1 MSHKALID
9 KALSVVNAYA
19 NGPHIVGDVG
29 CALVTEAGHVFTGV
43 CIDAPSGMGFCAEHN
58 AIGAMVTAG
67 ETRIRTI
74 VAVWREGADRYVL
87 SPCGRC
93 RQFIYQ
99 TDKANIDTEVV
110 LSAEEAVPLRELLPL
125 PDWFKKLD

>member
-1 MSHKALID
+1 MTRQELID
-9 KALSVVNAYA
+9 KALSVVRAYT
-19 NGPHIVGDVG
+19 NGPHVVGDVG

-74 VAVWREGADRYVL
+74 VAVWSEGGDRYVL

-99 TDKANIDTEVV
+99 TDKANLDTEVV
-110 LSAEEAVPLRELLPL
+110 LGVDETVSLRELLPRH
-125 PDWFKKLD
+125 DWFKKLD